1 MQQLYDE
8 IEKNRDIILSF
19 IKEGG
24 ISDEEIIISAPSV
37 TDRLAQSYIPD
48 NIKFRYQA
56 EAVITVISP
65 QVEKV
70 IGLMGRQIELMK
82 DGVIIS
88 DEYSYHT
95 QFEYTALNDIKPE
108 MVEEATRNARA
119 VAQKFAEDSDC
130 KLGSIRQATQGQF
143 TITSDETTP
152 QIKHIR
158 VVTTV
163 KYALN

>member
-70 IGLMGRQIELMK
+70 IGLMG
-82 DGVIIS
+82 
-88 DEYSYHT
+88 
-95 QFEYTALNDIKPE
+95 
-108 MVEEATRNARA
+108 
-119 VAQKFAEDSDC
+119 
-130 KLGSIRQATQGQF
+130 
-143 TITSDETTP
+143 
-152 QIKHIR
+152 
-158 VVTTV
+158 
-163 KYALN
+163 